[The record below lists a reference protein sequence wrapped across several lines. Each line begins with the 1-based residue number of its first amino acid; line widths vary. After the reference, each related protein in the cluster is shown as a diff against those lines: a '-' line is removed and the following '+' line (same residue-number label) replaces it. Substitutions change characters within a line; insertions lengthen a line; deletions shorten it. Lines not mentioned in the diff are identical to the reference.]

1 MWKPRQDPEP
11 REAETGNVPGL
22 RSPPPRGNFPVGS
35 GQRDAFKA
43 KNLRR
48 QIPLGDTP
56 PPPHPLAPDPE
67 RAPERDE
74 DGLSEDNAPLPRR
87 LGDPGGAEG
96 LERARA
102 TSPRLGAMGTRP
114 PKALLLLLLL
124 RLLPPRG
131 ASAGSLQ
138 SPGESR
144 RGEWTEGRTPN
155 SACAPRTRLPSS
167 RGARAGGGG
176 SRTALGGWGEGPGE
190 GQPQAPPSARR
201 PVRVL
206 PGEWRRLP
214 RPPEPHRPPRGRP
227 PVPLLGPDTAA
238 QLQQRQRPP
247 GPLGAGRAQLLPVR
261 GGACAGRGWCRV
273 EGVVL
278 GLGRGVGGAEVSSGR
293 AQEPP

>member
-1 MWKPRQDPEP
+1 MEPGHPRAWLLAWSGCIASSCGHHKCSAPLP
-11 REAETGNVPGL
+11 SLGAEW
-22 RSPPPRGNFPVGS
+22 
-35 GQRDAFKA
+35 AW
-43 KNLRR
+43 
-48 QIPLGDTP
+48 PLGDTP
-56 PPPHPLAPDPE
+56 PPPHPLAPDQE

-96 LERARA
+96 LARARA
-102 TSPRLGAMGTRP
+102 TSPRLGAMGTRA

-167 RGARAGGGG
+167 RGARAGEGG

-201 PVRVL
+201 FIKRLFSSSSLSAIRVVSSAYLRLLIFLPAILIPACVSSSPVMSNSVQPHRRQ
-206 PGEWRRLP
+206 PTRLP
-214 RPPEPHRPPRGRP
+214 H
-227 PVPLLGPDTAA
+227 PLHSQGKNT
-238 QLQQRQRPP
+238 
-247 GPLGAGRAQLLPVR
+247 
-261 GGACAGRGWCRV
+261 
-273 EGVVL
+273 
-278 GLGRGVGGAEVSSGR
+278 GVGCHFLLQCMKVKSEK
-293 AQEPP
+293 

>member
-1 MWKPRQDPEP
+1 
-11 REAETGNVPGL
+11 
-22 RSPPPRGNFPVGS
+22 
-35 GQRDAFKA
+35 
-43 KNLRR
+43 
-48 QIPLGDTP
+48 
-56 PPPHPLAPDPE
+56 
-67 RAPERDE
+67 
-74 DGLSEDNAPLPRR
+74 
-87 LGDPGGAEG
+87 
-96 LERARA
+96 
-102 TSPRLGAMGTRP
+102 MGTRP

-190 GQPQAPPSARR
+190 GQPQSPPSARR

-214 RPPEPHRPPRGRP
+214 WSSLGGLKGVKPPE
-227 PVPLLGPDTAA
+227 AF
-238 QLQQRQRPP
+238 
-247 GPLGAGRAQLLPVR
+247 GAGLRALSWGWAAAWAERRSPLSGPRSHLEGLLVHSLSCLTLCDPV
-261 GGACAGRGWCRV
+261 GCSTPGFPVHCLP
-273 EGVVL
+273 EF
-278 GLGRGVGGAEVSSGR
+278 
-293 AQEPP
+293 AQTNVH